1 MYIHVSYDAFEVPF
15 TGKRR
20 SRVRK
25 YWEHTVPVTKVK
37 TA

>member
-15 TGKRR
+15 TGKR

-25 YWEHTVPVTKVK
+25 YWEHTVPINKVK